1 MTVDDVIK
9 SIKDNHGGAWWAL
22 FHATEDGH
30 RFLPSGHVLTPA
42 AYAKVVRAFASPKIE
57 KVGRSTENVDDLTP
71 AERKVN
77 ALRYR
82 AESGNG

>member
-1 MTVDDVIK
+1 MTVEDVIQ
-9 SIKDNHGGAWWAL
+9 SIRDNHGGAWWAL
-22 FHATEDGH
+22 FHATETGH
-30 RFLPSGHVLTPA
+30 RFLPSGHTLTPA

-57 KVGRSTENVDDLTP
+57 KNSDLTP

-82 AESGNG
+82 AERGHG